1 MRQRNI
7 PRRRGMNC
15 LQENRDRSTLRPR
28 FFAFIFPI
36 QKGGH
41 AQMERYEYPFSA
53 LVGQEKLK
61 TALLLNLVEPRLGGV
76 LIQGEKGTAKSTA
89 VRGLAELM
97 DEVEVAEGCPFHCR
111 MDGEAL
117 CDECRSSP
125 ARRAVP
131 YRRRVVEL
139 PVSATEDRVVGTLD
153 LERALKEGVRAFEP
167 GLLAQANGNILYV
180 DEINLLEDRSDEEI
194 VQNILG
200 SLDTSGRK
208 YWTLTKDQALLFVK
222 DITET
227 NRYKGL
233 TTETFFTSDSAA
245 HFLKK
250 LAVNRVVH
258 QMITLDGDRYVASGV
273 IFEYNGAQYKIC
285 LLTNDTVILDNN
297 VFLSSKIGLYVF
309 GAILLG
315 MLLLVA
321 MIFANVVDLR
331 DRRIRK
337 LEKHITSLN
346 KVLEEQTET
355 IREMDS
361 YHTRWSIFRLPM
373 LEMFVDKLAERK
385 TAPLTFVE
393 LEFASKEERKHFLN
407 QAQILLDEKVIR
419 FENSSDQEIVL
430 LFLQYEECEAIKG
443 IEAVS
448 AQAGECKVLQS
459 ETYTGEGEA
468 LITVYERFTKKLAER
483 MEQDDDEHNI
493 SGIQI

>member
-1 MRQRNI
+1 M
-7 PRRRGMNC
+7 
-15 LQENRDRSTLRPR
+15 
-28 FFAFIFPI
+28 
-36 QKGGH
+36 
-41 AQMERYEYPFSA
+41 
-53 LVGQEKLK
+53 
-61 TALLLNLVEPRLGGV
+61 
-76 LIQGEKGTAKSTA
+76 
-89 VRGLAELM
+89 
-97 DEVEVAEGCPFHCR
+97 
-111 MDGEAL
+111 
-117 CDECRSSP
+117 
-125 ARRAVP
+125 
-131 YRRRVVEL
+131 
-139 PVSATEDRVVGTLD
+139 LD
-153 LERALKEGVRAFEP
+153 
-167 GLLAQANGNILYV
+167 Q
-180 DEINLLEDRSDEEI
+180 INLLEDRSDEEI

-361 YHTRWSIFRLPM
+361 YHTRWSIFL
-373 LEMFVDKLAERK
+373 
-385 TAPLTFVE
+385 
-393 LEFASKEERKHFLN
+393 S
-407 QAQILLDEKVIR
+407 
-419 FENSSDQEIVL
+419 
-430 LFLQYEECEAIKG
+430 
-443 IEAVS
+443 
-448 AQAGECKVLQS
+448 
-459 ETYTGEGEA
+459 
-468 LITVYERFTKKLAER
+468 LI
-483 MEQDDDEHNI
+483 HI
-493 SGIQI
+493 